1 MADDRKI
8 LHEFKR
14 NSEET
19 LRISLSTFKGR
30 TYVDIRM
37 FYEDANGELAPT
49 KKGVTITPELWD
61 EFRNGV
67 ARAEE
72 ALQEKNLWHKE
83 GGRGRACLTGRAREG
98 RWPRGRL
105 GPRRRPRGSPHQG
118 VGAGVTTGL
127 AAFSFSSLALNFSH
141 GSTSSTRGVIHT
153 KSKGRVGASKS
164 AA

>member
-1 MADDRKI
+1 MADDRTI

-19 LRISLSTFKGR
+19 LRVSLSTFKGR

-83 GGRGRACLTGRAREG
+83 GVEG
-98 RWPRGRL
+98 EP
-105 GPRRRPRGSPHQG
+105 
-118 VGAGVTTGL
+118 A
-127 AAFSFSSLALNFSH
+127 
-141 GSTSSTRGVIHT
+141 
-153 KSKGRVGASKS
+153 
-164 AA
+164 